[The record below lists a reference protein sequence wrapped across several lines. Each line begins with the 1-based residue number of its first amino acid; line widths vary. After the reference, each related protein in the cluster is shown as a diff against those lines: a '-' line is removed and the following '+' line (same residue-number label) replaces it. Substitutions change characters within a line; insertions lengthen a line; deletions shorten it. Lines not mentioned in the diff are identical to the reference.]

1 MREDITN
8 IDAPRAQVE
17 DMHQKGKFYQK
28 FVSLCLSQGNKHL
41 SENSLTI
48 LKKNKRNCH
57 FLSPSSHNEL
67 IPIAWIML
75 FWHTDQKYTMAPGV
89 RGNCQQKPL
98 WVNFSQS

>member
-48 LKKNKRNCH
+48 L
-57 FLSPSSHNEL
+57 
-67 IPIAWIML
+67 
-75 FWHTDQKYTMAPGV
+75 QKE
-89 RGNCQQKPL
+89 QE
-98 WVNFSQS
+98 NF